1 MTQTARISEGPLYG
15 IGRLTQNLAMRALAI
30 PASLLLLKDEVG
42 FLQQYFSEER
52 GMQTLLDFYLRAE
65 TAQFVEPA
73 GFIDRNTGECT
84 FLDPPKERKAIYN
97 AILRRDIPALRF
109 LDDQLDHTVG
119 EAFKHGRERE
129 AEDALIFQRALRRYM
144 EIGDNPHEVLDYYE
158 DYCISSYQSPFREP
172 QDDAVEVHIHPN
184 KARVK
189 NRLEGGQV
197 AFDVKPGYSYSDIL
211 GSKGRSLG
219 LIEYE
224 QRLVNYGNED
234 ELPFLQILFKISH
247 RLNAFEREVGRAQ
260 MLVDFN
266 KLHARGVNGERR
278 AFQTQVTPRYNV
290 APDQALDLLSR
301 SVYVLPF
308 LDLGW
313 EAELAIMLEEVLQ
326 REAGRSS
333 PLILPGT
340 QRKPE
345 VLEELVLSRMR
356 TREAV
361 LALKGAFQEQGCGL
375 RPIT

>member
-1 MTQTARISEGPLYG
+1 
-15 IGRLTQNLAMRALAI
+15 
-30 PASLLLLKDEVG
+30 
-42 FLQQYFSEER
+42 
-52 GMQTLLDFYLRAE
+52 
-65 TAQFVEPA
+65 
-73 GFIDRNTGECT
+73 
-84 FLDPPKERKAIYN
+84 
-97 AILRRDIPALRF
+97 RF

-361 LALKGAFQEQGCGL
+361 LALKGAFQ
-375 RPIT
+375 